1 MFDGYNRLTPHG
13 CAKTTAVR
21 VKNKF
26 YANVLMIIQKSAPL
40 Q

>member
-1 MFDGYNRLTPHG
+1 MFNSYNCLTPHG
-13 CAKTTAVR
+13 FTQTTTVW

-26 YANVLMIIQKSAPL
+26 YANVLMIIQKFAPL